1 MFGTG
6 GKGGEGFRMGSP
18 QRVGDGFSWNLELET
33 LWRGQNAGQRSGR
46 AEQPNSRTDGHGR
59 WGGKG
64 LRLKVEGAQA
74 GGAGGGGS
82 RGEGAEGVAMG
93 RSGGGV

>member
-33 LWRGQNAGQRSGR
+33 LWRGQNAEVRGQGKP
-46 AEQPNSRTDGHGR
+46 EQPEQPFNA
-59 WGGKG
+59 KG
-64 LRLKVEGAQA
+64 ANETQRAQTFFVFL
-74 GGAGGGGS
+74 GT
-82 RGEGAEGVAMG
+82 
-93 RSGGGV
+93 